1 METQMELLEERE
13 SLMDYARKKLKAE
26 DFHAVADAMMDLREI
41 DAKLE
46 IINELDKS
54 GSRGVSGS

>member
-1 METQMELLEERE
+1 MELLEERE